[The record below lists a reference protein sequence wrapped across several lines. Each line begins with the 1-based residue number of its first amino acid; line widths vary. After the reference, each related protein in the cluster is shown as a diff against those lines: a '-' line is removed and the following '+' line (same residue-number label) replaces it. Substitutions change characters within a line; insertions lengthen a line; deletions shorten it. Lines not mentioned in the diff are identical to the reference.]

1 VASTAGAGA
10 RAGGTG
16 LASFQSRELTP
27 GEGAFVM
34 ALDAASGAVQWVTQ
48 RPAALSC
55 RQRSCLGS
63 SEACCTNTGRH
74 QLQENLVVQAGR

>member
-1 VASTAGAGA
+1 VTSTAGAGA

-34 ALDAASGAVQWVTQ
+34 ALDAVSGVVQWVTP
-48 RPAALSC
+48 RPAAFS
-55 RQRSCLGS
+55 
-63 SEACCTNTGRH
+63 
-74 QLQENLVVQAGR
+74 